1 MEQIHSL
8 VHRHPDKLSI
18 ELIKSGNKGYNAEVN
33 VVTYCRGGKESD
45 DRSNF
50 RILLTFGQHG
60 RELITSELAFRIL
73 SILSEEQFLPNKNGG
88 ILKNTLDKLVIKMVP
103 IENPNGRKRV
113 ESGDLCERRNGRGVD
128 LNRNWGVDWGKKE
141 KVLLHLTA
149 LSFPFNIP
157 C

>member
-50 RILLTFGQHG
+50 RILLM
-60 RELITSELAFRIL
+60 IP
-73 SILSEEQFLPNKNGG
+73 FLP
-88 ILKNTLDKLVIKMVP
+88 DFW
-103 IENPNGRKRV
+103 
-113 ESGDLCERRNGRGVD
+113 SAWERAY
-128 LNRNWGVDWGKKE
+128 
-141 KVLLHLTA
+141 HL
-149 LSFPFNIP
+149 
-157 C
+157 